1 MAAAY
6 DVKIFTFVLMMTTT
20 TITMVLAINP
30 VDSGKSIDMNMAIE
44 EMERANY
51 FTFVTLLNM
60 VQHNLF
66 QGNVTFLMP
75 SDRSLSR
82 TSIML
87 ENTTVEDLLL
97 RHSIP
102 SALLFDHLL
111 HLPTNTLLPTSN
123 PDLMLKVSNST
134 TGGLFLGNVRIVAPN
149 VCTRGD
155 SVRCHGIDGV
165 LNIDLH
171 QQIPTGSSIITCS
184 SSSSSSSSSAAA
196 APFLAPPDH
205 NNYETSAAGGVTP
218 YHYQLN
224 KFSFTCIVITF
235 VYWALFIHSN

>member
-6 DVKIFTFVLMMTTT
+6 DVKIFTFVLMIMTTMT
-20 TITMVLAINP
+20 MTTMVLAINR
-30 VDSGKSIDMNMAIE
+30 VDSGKSIDMNMAID

-134 TGGLFLGNVRIVAPN
+134 TGGLLLGNVRIVAPN

-165 LNIDLH
+165 LSIDLH

-184 SSSSSSSSSAAA
+184 STAAAA
-196 APFLAPPDH
+196 APLLAPPDH

-218 YHYQLN
+218 HRYQLN
-224 KFSFTCIVITF
+224 KVSFTCIVITF
-235 VYWALFIHSN
+235 VYSALHT

>member
-6 DVKIFTFVLMMTTT
+6 DVKIFTFVLMIMT
-20 TITMVLAINP
+20 TMVLAINP
-30 VDSGKSIDMNMAIE
+30 VDSGKSIDMNMAID

-66 QGNVTFLMP
+66 QGNVTFLIP

-165 LNIDLH
+165 LSIDLH

-184 SSSSSSSSSAAA
+184 STAAA
-196 APFLAPPDH
+196 APLLAPPDH

-218 YHYQLN
+218 HHYQLN

-235 VYWALFIHSN
+235 VYWALHT